1 MADKG
6 QRGRRVEI
14 GGPDPVDEGM
24 DLTPGEF
31 SPPEED
37 PLDHLEAELE
47 AEKDAHLRTLAELRN
62 YRQRMAREQEEQ
74 RKYAI
79 SGALEAL
86 LPTLDHLEM
95 ALMAAQEHGEG
106 QTALAEGVW
115 MTYRQML
122 DALSRFGL
130 QVISAEGEAFDPLRH
145 EALEAEEV
153 APDDP
158 SEGTVTAVL
167 RKGYML
173 YDRVVRPAQVRVA
186 VAK

>member
-1 MADKG
+1 MADDR
-6 QRGRRVEI
+6 QRGHRIEI
-14 GGPDPVDEGM
+14 GGPDPMDEGV
-24 DLTPGEF
+24 DAAAGEF
-31 SPPEED
+31 SLPQED
-37 PLDHLEAELE
+37 PLDHLETELE

-74 RKYAI
+74 RQYTV
-79 SGALEAL
+79 SGVLEAL

-95 ALMAAQEHGEG
+95 ALAAAQEHGEG

-122 DALSRFGL
+122 DALGRFGL
-130 QVISAEGEAFDPLRH
+130 QLIPGEGEVFDPQRH

-153 APDDP
+153 AAGDP

-167 RKGYML
+167 RKG
-173 YDRVVRPAQVRVA
+173 
-186 VAK
+186 

>member
-1 MADKG
+1 MADESK
-6 QRGRRVEI
+6 RGHRNEI
-14 GGPDPVDEGM
+14 GGPDPLDEGT
-24 DLTPGEF
+24 DPV
-31 SPPEED
+31 SEEPSQPRGD
-37 PLDHLEAELE
+37 PLENLEAELE

-79 SGALEAL
+79 SGVLEAL

-95 ALMAAQEHGEG
+95 ALAAAQEHGEG

-122 DALSRFGL
+122 DTLGRYGL
-130 QVISAEGEAFDPLRH
+130 QVIPGEGEVFDPQRH
-145 EALEAEEV
+145 EALLAEEV
-153 APDDP
+153 APGDEA
-158 SEGTVTAVL
+158 EGTVTAVL

-186 VAK
+186 VAR